1 MRTNIKVVD
10 TAALFKT
17 DEDQIHLI
25 RDALASGDAHYIA
38 HAIGIVA
45 RARGLTD
52 MERET
57 GIKRQTLN
65 KALST
70 QGNPT
75 LETILPVLKALNLE
89 LDVHQK
95 AAA

>member
-1 MRTNIKVVD
+1 MRTNIREVD
-10 TAALFKT
+10 TSTLFQT

-38 HAIGIVA
+38 HAVGIVA
-45 RARGLTD
+45 RARGLSA
-52 MERET
+52 MERKT

-70 QGNPT
+70 KGNPT
-75 LETILPVLKALNLE
+75 LETLLPVLKALNLQ
-89 LDVHQK
+89 LDVHEPK
-95 AAA
+95 AA

>member
-1 MRTNIKVVD
+1 MATKIRTVD
-10 TAALFKT
+10 TSTLFNS

-25 RDALASGDAHYIA
+25 RDALASGDAHYVA
-38 HAIGIVA
+38 HAIGVVA

-52 MERET
+52 VERET

-70 QGNPT
+70 KGNPT
-75 LETILPVLKALNLE
+75 LETLLPVLKALNLQLEVRE
-89 LDVHQK
+89 LE
-95 AAA
+95 AA

>member
-1 MRTNIKVVD
+1 MRTGIKLVD
-10 TAALFKT
+10 TSSLFKT

-25 RDALASGDAHYIA
+25 RDALSSGDAHYIA

-45 RARGLTD
+45 RVRGLSD
-52 MERET
+52 MERAT

-70 QGNPT
+70 KGNPT
-75 LETILPVLKALNLE
+75 LETLLPVLKALNLQLE
-89 LDVHQK
+89 VREAE
-95 AAA
+95 AA

>member
-1 MRTNIKVVD
+1 MVTGIKVVD
-10 TAALFKT
+10 TATLFKS

-25 RDALASGDAHYIA
+25 RDALGSGDVHNIA
-38 HAIGIVA
+38 HAIGVVA

-52 MERET
+52 MERQT

-70 QGNPT
+70 KGNPT
-75 LETILPVLKALNLE
+75 LETLVPVLKALNLQ
-89 LDVHQK
+89 LDVRELE
-95 AAA
+95 AA

>member
-1 MRTNIKVVD
+1 MRTGIKTID

-17 DEDQIHLI
+17 DADQIHLI

-38 HAIGIVA
+38 HAIGVVA

-52 MERET
+52 MERQT

-70 QGNPT
+70 NGNPT
-75 LETILPVLKALNLE
+75 LETILPVLKALNLQ
-89 LDVHQK
+89 LDVHTAE
-95 AAA
+95 AA

>member
-1 MRTNIKVVD
+1 MATKIKAVD
-10 TAALFKT
+10 TSTLFNS

-25 RDALASGDAHYIA
+25 RDALASGDAHYVA
-38 HAIGIVA
+38 HAIGVVA

-52 MERET
+52 VERET

-70 QGNPT
+70 KGNPT
-75 LETILPVLKALNLE
+75 LETLLPVLKALNLQLEVRE
-89 LDVHQK
+89 LE
-95 AAA
+95 AA